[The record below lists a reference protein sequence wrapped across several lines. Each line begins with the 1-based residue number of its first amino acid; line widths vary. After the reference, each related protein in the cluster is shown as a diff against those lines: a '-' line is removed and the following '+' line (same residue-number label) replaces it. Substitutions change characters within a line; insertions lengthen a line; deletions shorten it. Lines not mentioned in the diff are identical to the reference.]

1 MTDGNHFNVGYYD
14 NLHSEPSINFQMNRW
29 INYLGESA
37 LDDIHEIAPK
47 LTDFTSYKQAFLQL
61 AEKAFKEGRTLP
73 AAYYFRSAE
82 FFMGEDDP
90 AKALTRQKFLELL
103 WKQYKISPGNRLLI
117 PYADGKIHGSLPV
130 YTYLHEK
137 PKDTLVIHGG
147 FDSYIEEFFPL
158 FQYIHAAGYNLIC
171 FEGPGQGGAL
181 VDSGLLLTHE
191 WDKPVKAI
199 LDFFKLEDV
208 TLIGISMGGC
218 LALRAAAFEPRIK
231 RVIAYDVFYD
241 WMETTLDK
249 MLPIKPVVK
258 TLLTIK
264 AAGFFNRLMAQIMNQ
279 SPLFDWAT
287 SRAMLVLGVTS
298 PYEVFVKSKLYT
310 TRDISPLIK
319 QDVLLLAGAEDHIIP
334 LNHFYIQ
341 QKALENV
348 HSLTARL
355 FTRAEHAQNHCQ
367 IGNLGLA
374 ISNIIDWI
382 EFTRHQAY

>member
-1 MTDGNHFNVGYYD
+1 
-14 NLHSEPSINFQMNRW
+14 
-29 INYLGESA
+29 
-37 LDDIHEIAPK
+37 
-47 LTDFTSYKQAFLQL
+47 
-61 AEKAFKEGRTLP
+61 
-73 AAYYFRSAE
+73 
-82 FFMGEDDP
+82 
-90 AKALTRQKFLELL
+90 
-103 WKQYKISPGNRLLI
+103 
-117 PYADGKIHGSLPV
+117 
-130 YTYLHEK
+130 
-137 PKDTLVIHGG
+137 
-147 FDSYIEEFFPL
+147 
-158 FQYIHAAGYNLIC
+158 
-171 FEGPGQGGAL
+171 
-181 VDSGLLLTHE
+181 
-191 WDKPVKAI
+191 
-199 LDFFKLEDV
+199 
-208 TLIGISMGGC
+208 MGGC

-319 QDVLLLAGAEDHIIP
+319 QDVLLLAGVEDHIIP